1 VSAGR
6 ATGVRNIAIALKS
19 PRFGE
24 QWLNQHQLGY
34 AGLDQDDRTA
44 IREFALLWTIFES
57 QALFGDGST
66 EAMIAYVDEIARIA
80 EADQRALLTAPFI
93 PHVAYFRE
101 QFVDAERSVT
111 NGAFETLT
119 FGNAEHKELV
129 RQALVKLN
137 EQTPE
142 LVKAL
147 LVIVQQLRF
156 RLFQGLK
163 WHRTCD
169 KQRNDLY
176 HASKILMKAV
186 DMSIA

>member
-1 VSAGR
+1 M
-6 ATGVRNIAIALKS
+6 KS

-44 IREFALLWTIFES
+44 IREFGLLWTIFES

-66 EAMIAYVDEIARIA
+66 EAMITYVDEIARIA
-80 EADQRALLTAPFI
+80 EEDRRALLTAPFI

-101 QFVDAERSVT
+101 QFVDTEKSTT
-111 NGAFETLT
+111 NNAFEALT
-119 FGNAEHKELV
+119 FGNPAHKDLV

-147 LVIVQQLRF
+147 LIIVQQLRF
-156 RLFQGLK
+156 QLFQGLK
-163 WHRTCD
+163 WRRTGD
-169 KQRNDLY
+169 KQRDDLY

-186 DMSIA
+186 DMSTA